1 MKSKEATKGAET
13 DPAELLNTMW
23 PIRVTEQGMTAMPK
37 DHAG

>member
-23 PIRVTEQGMTAMPK
+23 PRRVTEQGMTAMPK